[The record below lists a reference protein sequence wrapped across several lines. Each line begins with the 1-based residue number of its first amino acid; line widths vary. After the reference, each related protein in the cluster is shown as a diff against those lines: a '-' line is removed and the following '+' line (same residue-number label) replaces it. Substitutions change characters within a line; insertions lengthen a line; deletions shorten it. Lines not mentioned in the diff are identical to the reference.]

1 MVKRVTSLRGKGR
14 TVTQVCVDSGCTSG
28 SPFLEVWRLD
38 PPKGPSWKTWQ
49 PVLRAGHPSE
59 CGAKSGSGPLREPH
73 PLKGPRGRRGALCQ
87 ALWKQQPSFMVPSA
101 AAGWRAAL
109 RFLSSSSGATT
120 GGFTGH

>member
-49 PVLRAGHPSE
+49 PVLRAGKISNIFRDLE
-59 CGAKSGSGPLREPH
+59 I
-73 PLKGPRGRRGALCQ
+73 
-87 ALWKQQPSFMVPSA
+87 F
-101 AAGWRAAL
+101 
-109 RFLSSSSGATT
+109 SSPKN
-120 GGFTGH
+120 FT